1 MSVVPTLYGYWRSSA
16 SWRVRLALNL
26 KGIAYDYEPVHLVEG
41 GGQQWAES
49 YRSLNPMAEIPTLH
63 IDGAY
68 LSQSLAIMEYLE
80 ETRPTPSLLPHSRV
94 ERARCR
100 QLAEIVNASIQPLQ
114 NLRVLKHLAREFGAT
129 EAQKSAWAAHYID
142 FGLRAVEDLLP
153 RTAGFYC
160 VGDQITLADICVIPQ
175 IYNAHRFGVDM
186 SAMPRLSE
194 IHARLYTNPAVQAA
208 HADRQPDA
216 PQT

>member
-1 MSVVPTLYGYWRSSA
+1 MSVVPALYGYWRSSA

-26 KGIAYDYEPVHLVEG
+26 KGIPYQYEAVHLVDG
-41 GGQQWAES
+41 GGQQWTES

-68 LSQSLAIMEYLE
+68 LSQSLPIIEYLE
-80 ETRPTPSLLPHSRV
+80 ETRPTPALLPGASLA
-94 ERARCR
+94 RARCR

-114 NLRVLKHLAREFGAT
+114 NLRVLKHLGREFGAG
-129 EAQKSAWAAHYID
+129 EEQKNAWAAHYIE
-142 FGLRAVEDLLP
+142 FGLRAIEDLLP
-153 RTAGFYC
+153 RTAGYYC
-160 VGDQITLADICVIPQ
+160 VGDEITLADICVIPQ

-186 SAMPRLSE
+186 STMPRLAE
-194 IHARLYTNPAVQAA
+194 IHARLYTHPAVQSA
-208 HADRQPDA
+208 HAERQPDA